1 MIRMAGLD
9 HYTLRARDVEAS
21 LAFYRT
27 VLGLE
32 EGPRPATLR
41 NPEHWLYADGRAVIH
56 LFARRFRD
64 SWQGGVVDDGRPELS
79 LACSGSVDHI
89 AFRSAGRIEDA
100 RDHLRAL
107 GVPFREL
114 GVPTTDIR
122 QLFVVDPDDVTVE
135 IQFVR

>member
-1 MIRMAGLD
+1 MIRMTGLD
-9 HYTLRARDVEAS
+9 HYTLRARDVDAS

-56 LFARRFRD
+56 LFSNSFRD
-64 SWQGGVVDDGRPELS
+64 SWQGGVIDEERLALS
-79 LACSGSVDHI
+79 LACSGCVDHI

-100 RDHLRAL
+100 RAHLRSL
-107 GVPFREL
+107 GVSFQEL
-114 GVPTTDIR
+114 GVPDTDIR